1 MKIRRNRKMRISGDV
16 IYIANIDDGYLVR
29 GEKEEIFD
37 DASDELSGTVSED
50 FFIAEVSLK
59 VDEDGQFNI
68 RADEVP
74 HRKLLE
80 HVMSE

>member
-1 MKIRRNRKMRISGDV
+1 MKISGDV
-16 IYIANIDDGYLVR
+16 IYIANLDDGYLVR

-37 DASDELSGTVSED
+37 DASEELSGTVSEN

-59 VDEDGQFNI
+59 VDDSGQFNI

-80 HVMSE
+80 YIMTE